1 MKPDSI
7 TKRKA
12 TSGKR
17 LGLRRWIVDWTIEPA
32 AASGHISL
40 SLYVAGESDDNVGSS
55 TTRHFLLRQDRL
67 SELIDALNG
76 TLQHSNASRLLEEQA
91 RAADPAVGN
100 DADTAG
106 ESAERDQPDLTS
118 NHFSLGAYGLVG
130 N

>member
-17 LGLRRWIVDWTIEPA
+17 LGLRRWIVDWTIEPV

-91 RAADPAVGN
+91 RAADPAVGH

-106 ESAERDQPDLTS
+106 GVCRKGSAGFDVEPLLTRR
-118 NHFSLGAYGLVG
+118 LWPRG
-130 N
+130 